1 MRILAVS
8 DLHNKIFNIDE
19 IIKSVDLFVI
29 AGDLTNYGMVE
40 EYLKIFEWLKN
51 IKITHNKDII
61 VVLGNHDNKKYLL
74 RAYSN
79 YKKYFKILD
88 NEIIEYKGKKI
99 YGTPYTYYCGWFN
112 HYRTKDKCIELTI
125 PKQEVDIIISHE
137 PPAIYELCL
146 GYKANYEMY
155 LYMSK
160 YTNKTFIYGH
170 FHENSGNY
178 NIINGN
184 HYHNVSLYPKII
196 EI

>member
-88 NEIIEYKGKKI
+88 NEIIVYKGK
-99 YGTPYTYYCGWFN
+99 
-112 HYRTKDKCIELTI
+112 
-125 PKQEVDIIISHE
+125 
-137 PPAIYELCL
+137 
-146 GYKANYEMY
+146 
-155 LYMSK
+155 
-160 YTNKTFIYGH
+160 
-170 FHENSGNY
+170 
-178 NIINGN
+178 
-184 HYHNVSLYPKII
+184 
-196 EI
+196 